1 METGKQKVKVKN
13 HLLGQ
18 KDRKKK
24 NIFNICSESSSNDVP

>member
-24 NIFNICSESSSNDVP
+24 ERFQHKFREFKQ